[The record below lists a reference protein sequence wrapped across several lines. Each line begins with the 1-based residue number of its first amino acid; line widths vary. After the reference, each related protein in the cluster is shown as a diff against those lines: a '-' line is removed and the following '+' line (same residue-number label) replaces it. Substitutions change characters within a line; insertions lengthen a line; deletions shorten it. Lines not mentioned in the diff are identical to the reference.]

1 MNFIKRLFNTKELEK
16 PYYDLYGEMP
26 AHLDYPDKMMYE
38 MVYETVKKYPHN
50 GALQYYGK
58 TLSYKKFYEKI
69 ETCAK
74 ALKANGIEEGDR
86 VTICMPNTPE
96 AIIMFYAINM
106 VGAVASMIHPLSS
119 ENEIEFY
126 MDAASSKH
134 ILTVNLFADKVI
146 KAASRVNAKKIIIAD
161 VTDGMF
167 KVIQKTLSAYTFVTS
182 FFKEN
187 KSPKIEYNDTIVTF
201 KNFFDTGY
209 GYDGEYKVT
218 NRASK
223 EAVILYSGGTTG
235 KPKGVVLSNK
245 NFNAEGMQ
253 AFKMTGAQVGEAVLT
268 VMPIFHGF
276 GLGVSVHTELIS
288 GMKCILIPAFKVN
301 EFARLIKLYHPAFLI
316 GVPTMYEG
324 LVNNQDNSKYL
335 KCVTNCICGGDTLKP
350 ELRTRVNEYL
360 LAHGSNA
367 QIRVGYGLTE
377 SVAATILT
385 PKHYFKEGALG
396 LPFPDMQ
403 IKIIKPGTTKEV
415 RTGKEGEICICGP
428 TVMLGYLNEPEE
440 TSNTLIIHPDGN
452 TYLHTGDV
460 GYKDEEG
467 LIFFTSRLKRMII
480 SSGYNIYPSFVEK
493 IVDSHPAVLSCIV
506 VGIPHPYKKQVPVA
520 CIVLRNNFTPSE
532 ELTNDIKEYCA
543 KSIAKYSMPY
553 RYEYIKSVPK
563 TLIGKVNYRKLEEEC
578 TKKYSKVK

>member
-1 MNFIKRLFNTKELEK
+1 
-16 PYYDLYGEMP
+16 MP
-26 AHLDYPDKMMYE
+26 AHLDYPDKMMHE
-38 MVYETVKKYPHN
+38 MVYETVMKYPHN

-58 TLSYKKFYEKI
+58 TLSYKKFYDKI

-74 ALKANGIEEGDR
+74 ALKANGVEEGER

-106 VGAVASMIHPLSS
+106 AGAVASMIHPLSS

-126 MDAASSKH
+126 MDAANSKY
-134 ILTVNLFADKVI
+134 ILTVNIFAEKVI

-167 KVIQKTLSAYTFVTS
+167 KVMQKTISAYTFVTNL
-182 FFKEN
+182 FKEN
-187 KSPKIEYNDTIVTF
+187 KTSKIEYNDIVVPF

-209 GYDGEYKVT
+209 GYDGKYKVT

-253 AFKMTGAQVGEAVLT
+253 AFKMTGAKVGEAVLT

-324 LVNNQDNSKYL
+324 LINNQDNSKYL

-350 ELRTRVNEYL
+350 ELRNRVNEYL

-440 TSNTLIIHPDGN
+440 TANTLKVHPDGN

-493 IVDSHPAVLSCIV
+493 IVDSHPAVLSCVV

-520 CIVLRNNFTPSE
+520 CIVLRSNFTPSE